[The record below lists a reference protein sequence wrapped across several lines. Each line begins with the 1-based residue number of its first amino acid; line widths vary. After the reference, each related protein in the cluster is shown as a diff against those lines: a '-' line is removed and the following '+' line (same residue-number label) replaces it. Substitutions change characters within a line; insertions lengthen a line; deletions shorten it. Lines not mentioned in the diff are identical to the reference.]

1 MTTQGKGEA
10 AHHLVVSLNVTGGF
24 LAGVQLD
31 FADGLN
37 CLIGGRGAGKTTA
50 LEFLRFGL
58 GLMPDLKA
66 NPQRYRAIEAL
77 VKANL
82 GNGQLTIELRTKTN
96 MRYTAG
102 RSAHESVQVL
112 NEAGT
117 AVPISLDR
125 DQIFGADVFSQNE
138 IEEIASSPAAQLELL
153 DRFQEREA
161 VAIDRELEQLQ
172 HQLDQSSLDLRRID
186 EEVDD
191 ARGRASELPV
201 VLESLKALP
210 KLLAQTLVESTWH
223 MQQRAYV
230 PAKKKCQG

>member
-24 LAGVQLD
+24 LAGVQLE

-58 GLMPDLKA
+58 GLMPDPKA

-82 GNGQLTIELRTKTN
+82 GNGQLRIELRTKTD

-102 RSAHESVQVL
+102 RGAHELGDVYKRQLFPSIAIKYSVQMFLVRTKSKRSHRVRPL
-112 NEAGT
+112 NWSFST
-117 AVPISLDR
+117 A
-125 DQIFGADVFSQNE
+125 FKNA
-138 IEEIASSPAAQLELL
+138 
-153 DRFQEREA
+153 
-161 VAIDRELEQLQ
+161 
-172 HQLDQSSLDLRRID
+172 
-186 EEVDD
+186 
-191 ARGRASELPV
+191 
-201 VLESLKALP
+201 
-210 KLLAQTLVESTWH
+210 KL
-223 MQQRAYV
+223 
-230 PAKKKCQG
+230 

>member
-82 GNGQLTIELRTKTN
+82 GNGQLRIELRTKTD
-96 MRYTAG
+96 MHA
-102 RSAHESVQVL
+102 
-112 NEAGT
+112 
-117 AVPISLDR
+117 I
-125 DQIFGADVFSQNE
+125 
-138 IEEIASSPAAQLELL
+138 QL
-153 DRFQEREA
+153 A
-161 VAIDRELEQLQ
+161 VALMR
-172 HQLDQSSLDLRRID
+172 
-186 EEVDD
+186 VF
-191 ARGRASELPV
+191 
-201 VLESLKALP
+201 KF
-210 KLLAQTLVESTWH
+210 
-223 MQQRAYV
+223 
-230 PAKKKCQG
+230 